1 MYVARIPN
9 RNSPPAVLL
18 RESYREDGKVK
29 SRTLANISDW
39 PEARIESLRRVL
51 AGETLVPLGEGRFEI
66 ARALAHGHVAAALG
80 TVRRLGLDKMLPNGP
95 ERRAKLILAMIVAR
109 IVEPAAKLATA
120 RQLSEATAA
129 HSLGAVL
136 GLGEVDED
144 ELYAALDLLG
154 RSQADIEKVLAKRH
168 LEDGVLVLYDV
179 TSSYLEGRRCELA
192 QFGYSRDHR
201 PDRPQIVFGLMCT
214 PEGCPVAVEVF
225 EGNLGDPSTLAA
237 QVKKLRARFRLK
249 RVVLVGDRGLITKA
263 RIDSDLAPAGLDW
276 ITALRAPA
284 IKALAAEGGPLQLS
298 LFDERDMAEIVS
310 DDYPG
315 ERLVVCRNPEL
326 AAERARK
333 RVELLDAT
341 EKALI
346 KIRAMTEKKRNPLR
360 GADKIAL
367 KVGAVLDRRRM
378 AKHFDLAIAET
389 GLAWSR
395 KAEAIATEAALDGIY
410 VIRSSVPADGF
421 AAADLVLA
429 YKGLSH
435 AERGFRDLKSGDL
448 DVRPIHH
455 RRAHRVRAHVF
466 LCMLAY
472 YVVWRM
478 KRDLAPML
486 FKDDDPAAAAAER
499 SSPVAKAKVSP
510 AARRKAIT
518 RRAEDGQPVHSFRT
532 LLQDLA
538 NLTRNRVRFG
548 DARPTTILSRPTP
561 TQTRAFELLGL
572 KIAA

>member
-1 MYVARIPN
+1 MYVTRIPN

-18 RESYREDGKVK
+18 RESYREGGKVK

-39 PEARIESLRRVL
+39 PEAKIESLRRVL
-51 AGETLVPLGEGRFEI
+51 AGETLVPLEAERFEI
-66 ARALAHGHVAAALG
+66 ARALAHGHVAAVLG
-80 TVRRLGLDKMLPNGP
+80 TVRRLGLDKMLPKGP

-154 RSQADIEKVLAKRH
+154 RSQASVEKVLAQRH
-168 LEDGVLVLYDV
+168 LKDGVLVLYDV

-201 PDRPQIVFGLMCT
+201 GDRPQIVFGLLCT
-214 PEGCPVAVEVF
+214 PDGCPVAVEVF
-225 EGNLGDPSTLAA
+225 EGNLGDPTTLAH
-237 QVKKLRARFRLK
+237 QVKKLRTRFRLK
-249 RVVLVGDRGLITKA
+249 RIVLVGDRGMITKA
-263 RIDSDLAPAGLDW
+263 RIDADLAPAGFDW

-284 IKALAAEGGPLQLS
+284 IKALAAEGGPLQPS

-315 ERLVVCRNPEL
+315 ERLIVCRNPEL

-333 RVELLDAT
+333 RDELLEST
-341 EKALI
+341 ETALI

-360 GADKIAL
+360 GQDKIAL
-367 KVGAVLDRRRM
+367 KVGAVIDRRHM
-378 AKHFDLAIAET
+378 AKHFDLAITET
-389 GLAWSR
+389 GLTWSR
-395 KAEAIATEAALDGIY
+395 KAEAIAAEAALDGIY
-410 VIRSSVPADGF
+410 VIRSSLPGDGF
-421 AAADLVLA
+421 PAAALVLA

-435 AERGFRDLKSGDL
+435 AERGFRDIKSGDL
-448 DVRPIHH
+448 EVRPIHH

-472 YVVWRM
+472 YVMWRM

-486 FKDDDPAAAAAER
+486 FKDDDLKAAAAER
-499 SSPVAKAKVSP
+499 ASPVAKAKVSP

-518 RRAEDGQPVHSFRT
+518 RRTEDGQPVHSFRT
-532 LLQDLA
+532 LLSDLA
-538 NLTRNRVRFG
+538 NLTRNSVRFG

-561 TQTRAFELLGL
+561 TQTRAFDLLGL

>member
-9 RNSPPAVLL
+9 RDSPPAVLL

-39 PEARIESLRRVL
+39 PEAKIESLRRVL
-51 AGETLVPLGEGRFEI
+51 AGETLAPLGAGRFEI
-66 ARALAHGHVAAALG
+66 ERALAHGHVAAALG
-80 TVRRLGLDKMLPNGP
+80 TVRRLGLDRVLPNGP
-95 ERRAKLILAMIVAR
+95 ERRARLILAMIVAR

-144 ELYAALDLLG
+144 ELYAALDLLD
-154 RSQADIEKVLAKRH
+154 RSQVSVEKVLAERH
-168 LEDGVLVLYDV
+168 LKDGVLVLYDV
-179 TSSYLEGRRCELA
+179 TSSYLEGRCCELA

-201 PDRPQIVFGLMCT
+201 SDRPQIVFGLLCT

-225 EGNLGDPSTLAA
+225 EGNLGDPSTLVV
-237 QVKKLRARFRLK
+237 QVRKLRTRFRLK
-249 RVVLVGDRGLITKA
+249 RIVLVGDRGMITEA
-263 RIDSDLAPAGLDW
+263 RIDADLKPAGLDW

-326 AAERARK
+326 AADRTRK
-333 RVELLDAT
+333 RDELLEAT
-341 EKALI
+341 EKALV

-367 KVGAVLDRRRM
+367 KVGAVIDRRHM
-378 AKHFDLAIAET
+378 AKHFDLAITET

-395 KAEAIATEAALDGIY
+395 KAEAIAAEAALDGVY
-410 VIRSSVPADGF
+410 VIRSSLPGEGF
-421 AAADLVLA
+421 PAAAVVLA

-435 AERGFRDLKSGDL
+435 AERGFRDIKSGDL

-472 YVVWRM
+472 YVIWHM

-486 FKDDDPAAAAAER
+486 FKDDDPAAAAAQR

-510 AARRKAIT
+510 AARQKAIT
-518 RRAEDGQPVHSFRT
+518 RRAKDGQPVHSFRT

-538 NLTRNRVRFG
+538 NLTRNSVRFG
-548 DARPTTILSRPTP
+548 DARPTTILSRPTQ
-561 TQTRAFELLGL
+561 TQNRAFDLLGL

>member
-1 MYVARIPN
+1 MYVTRIPN
-9 RNSPPAVLL
+9 RDSPPAVLL
-18 RESYREDGKVK
+18 RESYREGGKVK

-39 PEARIESLRRVL
+39 PEAKIDSLRRVL
-51 AGETLVPLGEGRFEI
+51 AGEALVPLGAERFEI
-66 ARALAHGHVAAALG
+66 DRALAHGHVAAALG
-80 TVRRLGLDKMLPNGP
+80 TVRRLGLDKMLPKGP
-95 ERRAKLILAMIVAR
+95 DRPAKLILAMIAAR
-109 IVEPAAKLATA
+109 IIEPAAKLATA

-136 GLGEVDED
+136 GLSEVDED

-154 RSQADIEKVLAKRH
+154 RSQASVEKVLAERH
-168 LEDGVLVLYDV
+168 LKDGVLVLYDV

-201 PDRPQIVFGLMCT
+201 GDRPQIVFGLLCT
-214 PEGCPVAVEVF
+214 PDGRPVAVEAF
-225 EGNLGDPSTLAA
+225 EGNLGDPTTLAH
-237 QVKKLRARFRLK
+237 QVKKLRMRFRLK
-249 RVVLVGDRGLITKA
+249 RIVLVGDRGMITNA
-263 RIDSDLAPAGLDW
+263 RIDADLKPAGFDW

-315 ERLVVCRNPEL
+315 ERLIVRRNPEL
-326 AAERARK
+326 AAERSRK
-333 RVELLDAT
+333 RAELLDAT
-341 EKALI
+341 ETALV

-360 GADKIAL
+360 GRDKIAL
-367 KVGAVLDRRRM
+367 KVGAVIDRRHM
-378 AKHFDLAIAET
+378 AKHFDLAITET

-395 KAEAIATEAALDGIY
+395 KAEAIAAEAALDGVY
-410 VIRSSVPADGF
+410 VIRSSLPGDGF
-421 AAADLVLA
+421 GAADLVLA

-435 AERGFRDLKSGDL
+435 AERGFRDIKSGDL
-448 DVRPIHH
+448 DIRPIHH

-472 YVVWRM
+472 YVVWHM

-510 AARRKAIT
+510 AARRKAIS
-518 RRAEDGQPVHSFRT
+518 RRTEDGQPVHSFRT
-532 LLQDLA
+532 LMQDLA
-538 NLTRNRVRFG
+538 NLTRSSVRFG
-548 DARPTTILSRPTP
+548 DARPTTLLSRPTP
-561 TQTRAFELLGL
+561 IQTRAFSLLGL

>member
-1 MYVARIPN
+1 MYVTRIPN
-9 RNSPPAVLL
+9 RDSPPAVLL
-18 RESYREDGKVK
+18 RESYRENGKVK
-29 SRTLANISDW
+29 SRTLANISGW
-39 PEARIESLRRVL
+39 PEAKIESLRRVL
-51 AGETLVPLGEGRFEI
+51 AGETLGPLGADRFEI
-66 ARALAHGHVAAALG
+66 DRALAHGHVAAALG
-80 TVRRLGLDKMLPNGP
+80 TLRRLGLDRVLPKGP
-95 ERRAKLILAMIVAR
+95 ERRARLILAMIVAR

-154 RSQADIEKVLAKRH
+154 RSQASVERVLAQRH

-201 PDRPQIVFGLMCT
+201 SDRPQIVFGLMCT
-214 PEGCPVAVEVF
+214 QEGCPVAVEVF
-225 EGNLGDPSTLAA
+225 EGNLGDPSTLAD
-237 QVKKLRARFRLK
+237 QVRKLRIRFRLK
-249 RVVLVGDRGLITKA
+249 RVVLVGDRGMITKA
-263 RIDSDLAPAGLDW
+263 RIDADLAPAGFDW

-333 RVELLDAT
+333 RVELLEAT
-341 EKALI
+341 EKALV
-346 KIRAMTEKKRNPLR
+346 KIHAMTEKKRNPLR

-367 KVGAVLDRRRM
+367 RVGAVLDRRHM
-378 AKHFDLAIAET
+378 AKHFELAIGET
-389 GLAWSR
+389 GLTWSR
-395 KAEAIATEAALDGIY
+395 KAEAIAAEAALDGIY
-410 VIRSSVPADGF
+410 VIRSSLPGDGF
-421 AAADLVLA
+421 PAVGLVLA

-435 AERGFRDLKSGDL
+435 AERAFRDIKSGDL

-472 YVVWRM
+472 YVVWHM

-486 FKDDDPAAAAAER
+486 FKDDDPAAAGAGR

-510 AARRKAIT
+510 AARRKAVD
-518 RRAEDGQPVHSFRT
+518 RRTEDGQPVHSFRT

-538 NLTRNRVRFG
+538 NLTRNSVRFG
-548 DARPTTILSRPTP
+548 DARPATILSRPTP
-561 TQTRAFELLGL
+561 TQTRAFVLLGL

>member
-1 MYVARIPN
+1 MYVTRIPN
-9 RNSPPAVLL
+9 RDSRPAVLL

-39 PEARIESLRRVL
+39 PEAKIESLRRVL
-51 AGETLVPLGEGRFEI
+51 AGETLAPPEAERFEI

-80 TVRRLGLDKMLPNGP
+80 TARRLGLDKILPKGP
-95 ERRAKLILAMIVAR
+95 ERRARLILAMTVAR
-109 IVEPAAKLATA
+109 IIEPAAKLATA

-154 RSQADIEKVLAKRH
+154 RSQTNVEKALAKRH
-168 LEDGVLVLYDV
+168 LE
-179 TSSYLEGRRCELA
+179 GRRARALRRHLELSGGA
-192 QFGYSRDHR
+192 ALRTGAIRLQPRSSPR
-201 PDRPQIVFGLMCT
+201 PAADRLRPHVHPG
-214 PEGCPVAVEVF
+214 GCPVAVEVF
-225 EGNLGDPSTLAA
+225 EGNLGDPSTLASP
-237 QVKKLRARFRLK
+237 VKKLRTRFRLK

-263 RIDSDLAPAGLDW
+263 RIDADLAPAGLDW

-341 EKALI
+341 ETALI
-346 KIRAMTEKKRNPLR
+346 KIRATTEKKRNPLR
-360 GADKIAL
+360 GQDKIAL
-367 KVGAVLDRRRM
+367 KVGAVLDRRHM
-378 AKHFDLAIAET
+378 AKHFDLAITDT
-389 GLAWSR
+389 GLSWSR
-395 KAEAIATEAALDGIY
+395 KAEAIAAEAALDGIY
-410 VIRSSVPADGF
+410 VIRSSLPADGF
-421 AAADLVLA
+421 GAADLVLA

-435 AERGFRDLKSGDL
+435 AERGFRDIKSGDL

-472 YVVWRM
+472 YVVWHM

-486 FKDDDPAAAAAER
+486 FKDDDPAAAAAQR

-510 AARRKAIT
+510 TARRKAIS
-518 RRAEDGQPVHSFRT
+518 RRTEDGQPVHSFRT
-532 LLQDLA
+532 LLR
-538 NLTRNRVRFG
+538 TS
-548 DARPTTILSRPTP
+548 PT
-561 TQTRAFELLGL
+561 
-572 KIAA
+572 